1 MKLADEDALKNYIC
15 PEGRLIYLLP
25 DGKWL
30 ALHTAL
36 RFWPRSRNDI
46 LNDEEIHINII
57 KEYATLSI
65 RERSRLP
72 MIGPKTK
79 AILDRI
85 VTYLEQGKI
94 FYARE

>member
-30 ALHTAL
+30 ALHAAL

-46 LNDEEIHINII
+46 LKDEEIPLKII
-57 KEYATLSI
+57 KDYAALSI

-72 MIGPKTK
+72 MIGPKTN

-85 VTYLEQGKI
+85 VTYFEQGKI
-94 FYARE
+94 FYSRE